1 MAAARSEIISLLNAA
16 GIAFEVTEHQPIY
29 TVEEGEA
36 LKLPHPEAIA
46 RTLFLAIARTLFLCD
61 DKHQNFWLVTL
72 PKDKKLDLKALR
84 AQLGSRR
91 LTFAAAEELD
101 AMLNLPPGSVTPL
114 GALNDAEGRLP
125 VIIDAA
131 FKENLIGVPLLTNTA
146 TIWLNGADLALM
158 LTQQGH
164 KVNWLAL

>member
-36 LKLPHPEAIA
+36 LKLPHPEA
-46 RTLFLAIARTLFLCD
+46 
-61 DKHQNFWLVTL
+61 

-114 GALNDAEGRLP
+114 GALNDAEGRVP

-131 FKENLIGVPLLTNTA
+131 FKESLIGVPLLTNTA

-158 LTQQGH
+158 LMQQGH

>member
-1 MAAARSEIISLLNAA
+1 MANDKNGVLALLESAAIKY
-16 GIAFEVTEHQPIY
+16 EVTEHRPIY

-46 RTLFLAIARTLFLCD
+46 RTLFLCD

-72 PKDKKLDLKALR
+72 QKDKKMNLKALR

-91 LTFAAAEELD
+91 LTFAAAEELA

-114 GALNDAEGRLP
+114 GALNDAEGRVP

-131 FKENLIGVPLLTNTA
+131 FKESLIGVPLLTNTA

-158 LTQQGH
+158 LTQQVH
-164 KVNWLAL
+164 KVTWLAL

>member
-1 MAAARSEIISLLNAA
+1 MANDKNGVLALLESAAIKY
-16 GIAFEVTEHQPIY
+16 EVTEHRPIY

-36 LKLPHPEAIA
+36 LKLPHPE
-46 RTLFLAIARTLFLCD
+46 AIARTLFLCD

-114 GALNDAEGRLP
+114 GALNDAEGRVP
-125 VIIDAA
+125 VIIDTA
-131 FKENLIGVPLLTNTA
+131 FKESLIGVPLLTNTA
-146 TIWLNGADLALM
+146 TIWLNGADLALI

>member
-1 MAAARSEIISLLNAA
+1 MAALKSEIISLLNAA
-16 GIAFEVTEHQPIY
+16 GIDFEVTEHQPIY

-46 RTLFLAIARTLFLCD
+46 RTLFLCD

-72 PKDKKLDLKALR
+72 PKDLR

-101 AMLNLPPGSVTPL
+101 TMLNLPPGSVTPL
-114 GALNDAEGRLP
+114 GALNDAEGRVP

-131 FKENLIGVPLLTNTA
+131 FKESLIGVPLLTNTA

>member
-1 MAAARSEIISLLNAA
+1 MANDKNGVLALLESAAIKY
-16 GIAFEVTEHQPIY
+16 EVTEHRPIY

-36 LKLPHPEAIA
+36 LKLPHPE
-46 RTLFLAIARTLFLCD
+46 AIARTLFLCD

-84 AQLGSRR
+84 AQINSRR

-114 GALNDAEGRLP
+114 GALNDAEGRVP
-125 VIIDAA
+125 VIIDSA
-131 FKENLIGVPLLTNTA
+131 FKESLIGVPLLTNTA

>member
-1 MAAARSEIISLLNAA
+1 MANDKNGVLALLESAAIKY
-16 GIAFEVTEHQPIY
+16 EVTEHRPIY

-46 RTLFLAIARTLFLCD
+46 RTLFLCD
-61 DKHQNFWLVTL
+61 DKHHNFWLVTL

-114 GALNDAEGRLP
+114 GALNDAEGRVP

-131 FKENLIGVPLLTNTA
+131 FKESLIGVPLLTNTA

-158 LTQQGH
+158 LMQQGH

>member
-1 MAAARSEIISLLNAA
+1 MANDKNGVLALLESAAIKY
-16 GIAFEVTEHQPIY
+16 EVTEHRPIY

-36 LKLPHPEAIA
+36 LKLPHPE
-46 RTLFLAIARTLFLCD
+46 AIARTLFLCD

-84 AQLGSRR
+84 TQLGSRR

-114 GALNDAEGRLP
+114 AALNDAKGRVP

-131 FKENLIGVPLLTNTA
+131 FKESLIGVPLLTNTA
-146 TIWLNGADLALM
+146 TIWLNGADLTLM

>member
-1 MAAARSEIISLLNAA
+1 MANDKNGVLALLESAAIKY
-16 GIAFEVTEHQPIY
+16 EVTEHRPIY

-46 RTLFLAIARTLFLCD
+46 RTLFLCD
-61 DKHQNFWLVTL
+61 DKHHNFWLVTL

-101 AMLNLPPGSVTPL
+101 SMLNLPPGSVTPL
-114 GALNDAEGRLP
+114 GALNDAEGRVP
-125 VIIDAA
+125 IIIDAA
-131 FKENLIGVPLLTNTA
+131 FKESLIGVPLLTNTA

-158 LTQQGH
+158 LTQQVH
-164 KVNWLAL
+164 KVTWLAL

>member
-1 MAAARSEIISLLNAA
+1 MANDKNGVLALLESAAIKY
-16 GIAFEVTEHQPIY
+16 EVTEHRPIY

-46 RTLFLAIARTLFLCD
+46 RTLFLCD
-61 DKHQNFWLVTL
+61 DKHHNFWLVTL

-114 GALNDAEGRLP
+114 GALNDAEGRVP

-131 FKENLIGVPLLTNTA
+131 FKESLIGVPLLTNTA
-146 TIWLNGADLALM
+146 TIWLNGADLALL

>member
-1 MAAARSEIISLLNAA
+1 MANDKNGVLALLESAAIKY
-16 GIAFEVTEHQPIY
+16 EVTEHQPIY

-36 LKLPHPEAIA
+36 LKLPHPE
-46 RTLFLAIARTLFLCD
+46 AIARTLFLCD

-114 GALNDAEGRLP
+114 GALNDAEGRVP

-131 FKENLIGVPLLTNTA
+131 FKESLIGVPLLTNTA

-158 LTQQGH
+158 LMQQGH

>member
-1 MAAARSEIISLLNAA
+1 MANDKNGVLTLLESAAIKY
-16 GIAFEVTEHQPIY
+16 EVTEHRPIY

-46 RTLFLAIARTLFLCD
+46 RTLFLCD
-61 DKHQNFWLVTL
+61 DKHHNFWLVTL

-114 GALNDAEGRLP
+114 GALNDAEGRVP
-125 VIIDAA
+125 IIIDAA
-131 FKENLIGVPLLTNTA
+131 FKESLIGVPLLTNTA

-158 LTQQGH
+158 LTQQVH
-164 KVNWLAL
+164 KVTWLAL

>member
-1 MAAARSEIISLLNAA
+1 MANDKNGVLALLESAAIKY
-16 GIAFEVTEHQPIY
+16 EVTEHQPIY

-36 LKLPHPEAIA
+36 LKLPHPE
-46 RTLFLAIARTLFLCD
+46 AIARTLFLCD

-114 GALNDAEGRLP
+114 GALNDAEGRVP
-125 VIIDAA
+125 VVIDAA
-131 FKENLIGVPLLTNTA
+131 FKESLIGVPLLTNTA

>member
-1 MAAARSEIISLLNAA
+1 MANDKNGVLALLESAAIKY
-16 GIAFEVTEHQPIY
+16 EVTEHRPIY

-36 LKLPHPEAIA
+36 LKLPHPE
-46 RTLFLAIARTLFLCD
+46 AIARTLFLCD

-114 GALNDAEGRLP
+114 GALNDAEGRVP

-131 FKENLIGVPLLTNTA
+131 FKESLIGVPLLTNTA

-158 LTQQGH
+158 LMQQGH

>member
-1 MAAARSEIISLLNAA
+1 MADDKNGVLSLLESAA
-16 GIAFEVTEHQPIY
+16 IKYEVTEHQPIY

-36 LKLPHPEAIA
+36 LKLPHPE
-46 RTLFLAIARTLFLCD
+46 AIARTLFLCD

-84 AQLGSRR
+84 VQLGSRR

-101 AMLNLPPGSVTPL
+101 AMLNLPAGSVTPL
-114 GALNDAEGRLP
+114 GALNDAEGRVP
-125 VIIDAA
+125 VIIDSA
-131 FKENLIGVPLLTNTA
+131 FKENLIGVPLLANTA
-146 TIWLNGADLALM
+146 TIWLNGADLALL

-164 KVNWLAL
+164 KVTWLTL

>member
-1 MAAARSEIISLLNAA
+1 MAAAKSEIISLLNAA
-16 GIAFEVTEHQPIY
+16 GIAFKVTEHQPIY

-36 LKLPHPEAIA
+36 LKLPHPD
-46 RTLFLAIARTLFLCD
+46 AIARTLFLCD
-61 DKHQNFWLVTL
+61 DKHHNFWLVTL

-84 AQLGSRR
+84 TQLGSRR

-114 GALNDAEGRLP
+114 GALNDAEGRVP

-131 FKENLIGVPLLTNTA
+131 FKESLIGVPLLTNTA

>member
-1 MAAARSEIISLLNAA
+1 MANDKNGVLALLESAAIKY
-16 GIAFEVTEHQPIY
+16 EVTEHRPIY

-36 LKLPHPEAIA
+36 LKLPHPE
-46 RTLFLAIARTLFLCD
+46 AIARTLFLCD

-101 AMLNLPPGSVTPL
+101 AILNLPPGSVTPL

-125 VIIDAA
+125 VIIDTA
-131 FKENLIGVPLLTNTA
+131 FKESLIGVPLLTNTA
-146 TIWLNGADLALM
+146 TIWLNGADLARMLM
-158 LTQQGH
+158 QQGH

>member
-46 RTLFLAIARTLFLCD
+46 RTLFLCD

-72 PKDKKLDLKALR
+72 PKDKKAEFK
-84 AQLGSRR
+84 GSAR
-91 LTFAAAEELD
+91 TAWQPP
-101 AMLNLPPGSVTPL
+101 LNLRCR
-114 GALNDAEGRLP
+114 GRTGRHTKP
-125 VIIDAA
+125 AVRFRYAA
-131 FKENLIGVPLLTNTA
+131 RRIKRRRRARAGYY
-146 TIWLNGADLALM
+146 
-158 LTQQGH
+158 
-164 KVNWLAL
+164 

>member
-1 MAAARSEIISLLNAA
+1 MANDKNGVLALLESAAIKY
-16 GIAFEVTEHQPIY
+16 EVTEHRPIY

-36 LKLPHPEAIA
+36 LKLPHPE
-46 RTLFLAIARTLFLCD
+46 AIARTLFLCD

-72 PKDKKLDLKALR
+72 PKDKKLDLKVLR

-91 LTFAAAEELD
+91 LTFASAEELD

-114 GALNDAEGRLP
+114 GALNDAEGRVP
-125 VIIDAA
+125 VIIDSA
-131 FKENLIGVPLLTNTA
+131 FKESLIGVPLLTNTA

-164 KVNWLAL
+164 KVNWQAL

>member
-1 MAAARSEIISLLNAA
+1 MANDKNGVLALLESAAIKY
-16 GIAFEVTEHQPIY
+16 EVTEHRPIY

-36 LKLPHPEAIA
+36 LKLPHPE
-46 RTLFLAIARTLFLCD
+46 AIARTLFLCD

-72 PKDKKLDLKALR
+72 PKDKKLNLKALR
-84 AQLGSRR
+84 TQLGSRR

-114 GALNDAEGRLP
+114 GALNDAEGRVP

-131 FKENLIGVPLLTNTA
+131 FKESLIGVPLLTNTA

-164 KVNWLAL
+164 KVTWLAL

>member
-1 MAAARSEIISLLNAA
+1 MANDKNGVLALLESAAIKY
-16 GIAFEVTEHQPIY
+16 EVTEHRPIY

-36 LKLPHPEAIA
+36 LKLPHPE
-46 RTLFLAIARTLFLCD
+46 AIARTLFLCD

-114 GALNDAEGRLP
+114 GALNDAEGRVP
-125 VIIDAA
+125 VVIDSA

-164 KVNWLAL
+164 NVNWLAV

>member
-1 MAAARSEIISLLNAA
+1 MANDKNGVLALLESAAIKY
-16 GIAFEVTEHQPIY
+16 EVTEHRPIY

-36 LKLPHPEAIA
+36 LKLPHPE
-46 RTLFLAIARTLFLCD
+46 AIARTLFLCD

-91 LTFAAAEELD
+91 LTFASAEELD

-114 GALNDAEGRLP
+114 GALNDAEGRVP
-125 VIIDAA
+125 VIIDSA
-131 FKENLIGVPLLTNTA
+131 FKERLIGVPLLTNTA

>member
-1 MAAARSEIISLLNAA
+1 MANDKNGVLALLESAAIKY
-16 GIAFEVTEHQPIY
+16 EVTEHRPIY

-36 LKLPHPEAIA
+36 LKLPHPE
-46 RTLFLAIARTLFLCD
+46 AIARTLFLCD

-84 AQLGSRR
+84 TQLGSRR
-91 LTFAAAEELD
+91 LTFAAAEKLD

-114 GALNDAEGRLP
+114 GALNDAEGRVP
-125 VIIDAA
+125 VIIDSA
-131 FKENLIGVPLLTNTA
+131 FKERLIGVPLLTNTA

>member
-1 MAAARSEIISLLNAA
+1 MANDKNGVLALLESAAIKY
-16 GIAFEVTEHQPIY
+16 EVTEHRPIY

-36 LKLPHPEAIA
+36 LKLPHPE
-46 RTLFLAIARTLFLCD
+46 AIARTLFLCD

-84 AQLGSRR
+84 TQLGSRR

-114 GALNDAEGRLP
+114 GALNDAEGRVP
-125 VIIDAA
+125 VIIDSA
-131 FKENLIGVPLLTNTA
+131 FKESLIGVPLLTNTA
-146 TIWLNGADLALM
+146 TIWLNGADLARM

>member
-1 MAAARSEIISLLNAA
+1 MANDKNGVLALLESAAIKY
-16 GIAFEVTEHQPIY
+16 EVTEHRPIY

-36 LKLPHPEAIA
+36 LKLPHPE
-46 RTLFLAIARTLFLCD
+46 AIARTLFLCD

-84 AQLGSRR
+84 TQLGSRR

-114 GALNDAEGRLP
+114 GALNDAEGRVP

-131 FKENLIGVPLLTNTA
+131 FKESLIGVPLLTNTA

-164 KVNWLAL
+164 KVTWLAL

>member
-1 MAAARSEIISLLNAA
+1 MANDKNGVLALLESAAIKY
-16 GIAFEVTEHQPIY
+16 EVTEHRPIY

-36 LKLPHPEAIA
+36 LKLPHPE
-46 RTLFLAIARTLFLCD
+46 AIARTLFLCD

-84 AQLGSRR
+84 TQLGSRR

-114 GALNDAEGRLP
+114 GALNDAEGRVP

-131 FKENLIGVPLLTNTA
+131 FKESLIGVPLLTNTA

-158 LTQQGH
+158 LMQQGH

>member
-1 MAAARSEIISLLNAA
+1 MANDKNGVLALLESAAIKY
-16 GIAFEVTEHQPIY
+16 EVTEHRPIY

-36 LKLPHPEAIA
+36 LKLPHPE
-46 RTLFLAIARTLFLCD
+46 AIARTLFLCD

-84 AQLGSRR
+84 TQLGSRR

-114 GALNDAEGRLP
+114 GALNDAEGRVL

-131 FKENLIGVPLLTNTA
+131 FKESLIGVPLLTNTA